1 MKNIVVGSSLAVAL
15 LLAGCGSEEA
25 TPQAEKKETAKTE
38 TVEKKVE
45 TKEVVAKEEKQV
57 EKSDVGE
64 KTVQYTNKNVGIK
77 ADLGPLKF
85 SIDKIQTARLKVNPD
100 FKQAFGDKDDVTL
113 VIIQTTTENT
123 SDDTISVYPNQA
135 TITTNTGE
143 QIKAN
148 IVLSE
153 NNGGEFIGK
162 VKKSGRVT
170 FLAES
175 QPEDITSI
183 KFIME
188 GPHDDKFTK
197 LAERYMV
204 EIPTKK

>member
-1 MKNIVVGSSLAVAL
+1 MKRIVVGSSLAVAL

-25 TPQAEKKETAKTE
+25 APQAEKKETAKAE
-38 TVEKKVE
+38 SVEKKVE
-45 TKEVVAKEEKQV
+45 TKEVAAKEEKQV
-57 EKSDVGE
+57 EKSDAGV
-64 KTVQYTNKNVGIK
+64 KTVQYTNKDVGIK

-85 SIDKIQTARLKVNPD
+85 SINKIQTARLKVNPD
-100 FKQAFGDKDDVTL
+100 FKQAFGNKDDVTL
-113 VIIQTTTENT
+113 IIIQTTTENT
-123 SDDTISVYPNQA
+123 IDDTISMYPNQA

-143 QIKAN
+143 QIKAD

-153 NNGGEFIGK
+153 DSGGEFIGK
-162 VKKSGRVT
+162 VKKTGSAT

-175 QPEDITSI
+175 QPEDITSV

-197 LAERYMV
+197 LAERYTV